1 VSELKN
7 IVHEIFN
14 NKSDGISF
22 LPMNS
27 DGDLQINGFVYSRK
41 YKEIKSQLGNYY
53 HIAVYKADDYGEIY
67 GADNFTAIL
76 TDPRVYV
83 ENLIKSD
90 FYGVVAKQTTGSK
103 KFISDIFKRMKP
115 LS

>member
-1 VSELKN
+1 VSELRN

-22 LPMNS
+22 LPTNAG
-27 DGDLQINGFVYSRK
+27 GDLQINGFVYSRK
-41 YKEIKSQLGNYY
+41 YKEIKAQLGSYY
-53 HIAVYKADDYGEIY
+53 HIAIYKADDYGEIY
-67 GADNFTAIL
+67 SADNFTAIL

-83 ENLIKSD
+83 ENLIKFD

-103 KFISDIFKRMKP
+103 KFISEIYKKMNP
-115 LS
+115 LL